1 MLIAVFPHLFMDFSM
16 KKNFKNTTIFNYQY
30 LDTLAEY
37 LSKET
42 IDQESKIALL
52 RRLLSALHATEQGE
66 KHDHY
71 KFLKKNLTEHKALE
85 YIIERLVKKEY
96 PALQAMPIDYSAG
109 IFEVFRLHKDAIKL
123 AVVSII
129 ERELKTFSESVVP
142 TIDTL
147 QKENHFDH
155 YSVILNNLIEIRNLA
170 IKELEPLIT
179 KSCELAMSHICTLC
193 DALKDAFKN
202 NLIKDSKQAMVVHYL
217 LEQNQEI
224 IGEVWG
230 RLRLAFLIITVRTC
244 TMYLMQKEKESAPA
258 EVHTHEHNDS
268 CHCHEHNC

>member
-1 MLIAVFPHLFMDFSM
+1 M

-30 LDTLAEY
+30 LNTLSEY
-37 LSKET
+37 LNKEI

-52 RRLLSALHATEQGE
+52 RRLLSAIHATEQGE
-66 KHDHY
+66 KHEHY

-96 PALQAMPIDYSAG
+96 PALQTMPIDYSAG
-109 IFEVFRLHKDAIKL
+109 IFDVFRLHKDALKM
-123 AVVSII
+123 AVISII
-129 ERELKTFSESVVP
+129 ERELKVFSEATVP
-142 TIDTL
+142 AIDTFG
-147 QKENHFDH
+147 KENHFDY
-155 YSVILNNLIEIRNLA
+155 YSIILNNLIEIRNLA

-179 KSCELAMSHICTLC
+179 HSCELAMTHICVMC
-193 DALKDAFKN
+193 DTIKDAFKN
-202 NLIKDSKQAMVVHYL
+202 NLINDSKQAMVFHYL

-230 RLRLAFLIITVRTC
+230 RLRLAFLIITVRTR
-244 TMYLMQKEKESAPA
+244 TLQLMQQEKEAAPA
-258 EVHTHEHNDS
+258 EVHAHEHTDS